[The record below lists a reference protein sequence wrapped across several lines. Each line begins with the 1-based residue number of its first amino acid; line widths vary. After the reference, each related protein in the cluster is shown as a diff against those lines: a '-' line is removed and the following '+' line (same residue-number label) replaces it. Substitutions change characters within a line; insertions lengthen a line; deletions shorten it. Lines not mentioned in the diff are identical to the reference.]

1 MVSQRWSVA
10 CSLVARGTMLCCSA
24 PFPCYIAVR
33 KRRQA
38 GNQRAGRGSD
48 PKMPA
53 EYCFACTYTERYTEA
68 HVVDSRILLGCPP
81 APRPHPPPSVSRVHL
96 VSVPLRSHLTVEFT
110 QTCAIPM
117 TYKTKVVN
125 VPHTQSEKHPQRAH
139 AVCHLMST
147 FCTHCRSD
155 PPFCKDVAGGCR
167 RCAFAARV
175 CARV

>member
-1 MVSQRWSVA
+1 
-10 CSLVARGTMLCCSA
+10 MLCCSA

-33 KRRQA
+33 KRKMGRQEIRGQA
-38 GNQRAGRGSD
+38 GDQILRCQRNTALRAHTQRDIQKRMLLTRGHCWD
-48 PKMPA
+48 A
-53 EYCFACTYTERYTEA
+53 
-68 HVVDSRILLGCPP
+68 PP
-81 APRPHPPPSVSRVHL
+81 TPHPHPPPSVSRVHL

-110 QTCAIPM
+110 QKCAIPM